1 LTYTKGENTRNA
13 LYESVEAQLKYNTTA
28 ASRSTRLPAR
38 RECAKLFPAK
48 VAARSM
54 KDAHRDTDYSEDVE
68 TALLDVELFL
78 KYKSHARAMARLQ
91 AAIKHN
97 PHAIKLRER
106 LREVALAHNQPAEA
120 ARQCLALVKLYVARD
135 NFDSAQERLLAAKQA
150 DPRINIAPGLEAI
163 RRARRPDLAPPP
175 VSTVSHAPPAAR
187 RVTFAGDL
195 SVVSIFDAVQV
206 IENARL
212 TGTLTLTTTTEAA
225 TPAGRIRFN
234 EGRIASAESGNER
247 DADALRRLVE
257 MTGGEFDFERSTEN
271 YPTTIQA
278 TSNTSLLLNALR
290 ELDEENK

>member
-1 LTYTKGENTRNA
+1 
-13 LYESVEAQLKYNTTA
+13 
-28 ASRSTRLPAR
+28 
-38 RECAKLFPAK
+38 
-48 VAARSM
+48 M
-54 KDAHRDTDYSEDVE
+54 KDAHTDTEYSEDVE

-91 AAIKHN
+91 EAIKYN

-106 LREVALAHNQPAEA
+106 LREVATGHNQPEEA
-120 ARQCLALVKLYVARD
+120 ARQCLALVKLYIARD
-135 NFDSAQERLLAAKQA
+135 NFDAAQERLLAARQA

-163 RRARRPDLAPPP
+163 RRARRPDLVPPP
-175 VSTVSHAPPAAR
+175 GGNAPPAPRAATR
-187 RVTFAGDL
+187 ALTFAGDL

-212 TGTLTLTTTTEAA
+212 TGTLTLTAA
-225 TPAGRIRFN
+225 AGANGATAGRIRFN
-234 EGRIASAESGNER
+234 EGRIAAAESDSEK

-257 MTGGEFDFERSTEN
+257 MTGGQFDFERSHES
-271 YPTTIQA
+271 YPATIQA

>member
-1 LTYTKGENTRNA
+1 
-13 LYESVEAQLKYNTTA
+13 
-28 ASRSTRLPAR
+28 
-38 RECAKLFPAK
+38 
-48 VAARSM
+48 M
-54 KDAHRDTDYSEDVE
+54 KDAHTDTDYSEEVE

-78 KYKSHARAMARLQ
+78 KYRSHARAIARLQ
-91 AAIKHN
+91 EAIKQT

-106 LREVALAHNQPAEA
+106 LREVAAANNQPEEA

-150 DPRINIAPGLEAI
+150 DPRLNIAPGLEAI

-175 VSTVSHAPPAAR
+175 TANAPNMSPAAAQR
-187 RVTFAGDL
+187 AVTFAGDL

-212 TGTLTLTTTTEAA
+212 TGTLTLTSPDAIA
-225 TPAGRIRFN
+225 GTPAGRINFN
-234 EGRIASAESGNER
+234 EGRIASAESGHDK

-257 MTGGEFDFERSTEN
+257 LTGGQFDFERSSDS
-271 YPTTIQA
+271 YPTTLQA

>member
-1 LTYTKGENTRNA
+1 
-13 LYESVEAQLKYNTTA
+13 
-28 ASRSTRLPAR
+28 
-38 RECAKLFPAK
+38 
-48 VAARSM
+48 M
-54 KDAHRDTDYSEDVE
+54 KDTHTNTDYSEDVE

-91 AAIKHN
+91 EAIKNN
-97 PHAIKLRER
+97 PHVIKLRER
-106 LREVALAHNQPAEA
+106 LREIATAHQQPEEA

-135 NFDSAQERLLAAKQA
+135 NFDAAQERLLAAKQA
-150 DPRINIAPGLEAI
+150 DPRINISTGLEAI
-163 RRARRPDLAPPP
+163 RRARRPDLVPVAAVAPD
-175 VSTVSHAPPAAR
+175 APRAAR

-212 TGTLTLTTTTEAA
+212 TGTLTLTAAA
-225 TPAGRIRFN
+225 TAAAGAPAAAGRIRFN
-234 EGRIASAESGNER
+234 EGRIAAAESGHDK

-257 MTGGEFDFERSTEN
+257 MTGGEFDFERSNES